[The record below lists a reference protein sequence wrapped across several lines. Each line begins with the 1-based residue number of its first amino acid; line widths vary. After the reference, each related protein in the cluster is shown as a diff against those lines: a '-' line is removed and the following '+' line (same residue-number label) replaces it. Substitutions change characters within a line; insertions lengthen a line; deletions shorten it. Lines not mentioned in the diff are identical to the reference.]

1 MLSCSRDRFH
11 HYTGSKFKD
20 IRSLFSRLDRDHD
33 GKVLQSLLYSTA
45 MANCLPAL
53 VSLWLVDLW
62 RQGQVSMKEWVLGLQ
77 DLNFP
82 ITEGEAVKMF
92 RAIDVNNE

>member
-1 MLSCSRDRFH
+1 M
-11 HYTGSKFKD
+11 
-20 IRSLFSRLDRDHD
+20 FSRLDRDHD
-33 GKVLQSLLYSTA
+33 GKVLPPTA
-45 MANCLPAL
+45 LQHSHATDL
-53 VSLWLVDLW
+53 VSLWLVNIW